1 LNKSNTLAKHKK
13 NYSIVLNVKQLSYNY
28 PDFEEKVLDNINFAV
43 NKGEV
48 ISIIGESGSGKS
60 TLLKLIYGLLD
71 FKEGEIYYHT
81 KKLRGPAYNLI
92 PGHKMMKYVAQDYD
106 LLDFVTVGENV
117 GKFLSNFDLEL
128 KQQQIDEAL
137 TVVEMLDFK
146 HIFPN
151 KLSGGQRQRV
161 SIARA
166 LAQQPE
172 ILLLD
177 EPFSNLDQ
185 TLKLTIREKIMDWC
199 KAHQITVIFTTH
211 DLNDAFYTSDKILVL
226 QNGKMIQFDEVE
238 NVRNSPATAYV
249 AKLFGYVNVLDD
261 SQDLGI
267 DSSKI
272 VIYPEEITISENG
285 KFEGKVISSKFQGR
299 DYLVRFT
306 FKNIELLTYSSQKL
320 TKDELIHFEVIKFHQ
335 LCI

>member
-1 LNKSNTLAKHKK
+1 MLNIQN
-13 NYSIVLNVKQLSYNY
+13 LNYNY
-28 PDFEEKVLDNINFAV
+28 PDFNNNVVSDINFAV
-43 NKGEV
+43 EKGEV

-71 FKEGEIYYHT
+71 FKEGEILYQT

-128 KQQQIDEAL
+128 KQQNIDEAL
-137 TVVEMLDFK
+137 EVVEMSDFK

-226 QNGKMIQFDEVE
+226 QEGKMIQFDEVE
-238 NVRNSPATAYV
+238 KVRESPASEYV
-249 AKLFGYVNVLDD
+249 AKLFGYVNVLKDAK
-261 SQDLGI
+261 SFEI
-267 DSSKI
+267 NSANVI
-272 VIYPEEITISENG
+272 VYPEEIVISENG
-285 KFEGKVISSKFQGR
+285 KFEGKVISTKFQGR
-299 DYLVRFT
+299 DYLIWFSSY
-306 FKNIELLTYSSQKL
+306 NIELITYSTHKIL
-320 TKDELIHFEVIKFHQ
+320 TNELLRFDSVKFHQ
-335 LCI
+335 L

>member
-1 LNKSNTLAKHKK
+1 VL
-13 NYSIVLNVKQLSYNY
+13 SIQNLEYNY
-28 PDFEEKVLDNINFAV
+28 PEFKEKVVESINFSV
-43 NKGEV
+43 QEGEV

-71 FKEGEIYYHT
+71 FNQGEILYYD

-92 PGHKMMKYVAQDYD
+92 PGHEMMKYVAQDYD

-117 GKFLSNFDLEL
+117 GKFLSNFDLDF
-128 KQQQIDEAL
+128 KQKQIDEAL
-137 TVVEMLDFK
+137 DVVELLDFK

-166 LAQQPE
+166 LAQQPK

-185 TLKLTIREKIMDWC
+185 TLKLTIREKIMKWC
-199 KAHQITVIFTTH
+199 KKHNITVIFTTH

-226 QNGKMIQFDEVE
+226 EKGKMIQFDHVE
-238 NVRNSPATAYV
+238 KVRNFPNSEYV
-249 AKLFGYVNVLDD
+249 SKLFGYVNVISKDTSKELNIQ
-261 SQDLGI
+261 SQN
-267 DSSKI
+267 KI
-272 VIYPEEITISENG
+272 IIYPEEIVICIEG
-285 KFEGKVISSKFQGR
+285 IFDGKVIESKFQGR
-299 DYLVRFT
+299 DYLVRFS
-306 FKNIELLTYSSQKL
+306 FKGIELVSFSDKKLSQDESINFNIE
-320 TKDELIHFEVIKFHQ
+320 KFHQ
-335 LCI
+335 L

>member
-1 LNKSNTLAKHKK
+1 MLSIQKLNYH
-13 NYSIVLNVKQLSYNY
+13 Y
-28 PDFEEKVLDNINFAV
+28 PETTELVVADINFKIE
-43 NKGEV
+43 KGEI

-71 FKEGEIYYHT
+71 FNQGEIKYHE
-81 KKLRGPAYNLI
+81 KKLKGPAYNLI
-92 PGHKMMKYVAQDYD
+92 PGYKMMKYVAQDYD

-117 GKFLSNFDLEL
+117 GKFLSNFDLAL

-137 TVVEMLDFK
+137 AVVEMTEFK
-146 HIFPN
+146 TIFPN

-185 TLKLTIREKIMDWC
+185 TLRLSIREKIMDWC

-211 DLNDAFYTSDKILVL
+211 DLHDAFYTSDKILVL
-226 QNGKMIQFDEVE
+226 EKGKMLQFDEVE
-238 NVRNSPATAYV
+238 DVRRFPRNEYAAR
-249 AKLFGYVNVLDD
+249 LFGYVNIVSD
-261 SQDLGI
+261 SKEFGI
-267 DSSKI
+267 DSLSKI
-272 VIYPEEITISENG
+272 VIYPEEIQLSEKG

-299 DYLVRFT
+299 DYLVRFS
-306 FKNIELLTYSSQKL
+306 FKNIELVTYSLQKL
-320 TKDELIHFEVIKFHQ
+320 EPNDCINFEVKKFREIK
-335 LCI
+335 

>member
-1 LNKSNTLAKHKK
+1 MLNIQN
-13 NYSIVLNVKQLSYNY
+13 LNYNY
-28 PDFEEKVLDNINFAV
+28 PDFNNNVVSDINFAV
-43 NKGEV
+43 EKGEV

-71 FKEGEIYYHT
+71 FKEGEILYQT
-81 KKLRGPAYNLI
+81 TKLRGPAYNLI
-92 PGHKMMKYVAQDYD
+92 PGHKMIKYVAQDYD
-106 LLDFVTVGENV
+106 LLDFVTAGENV

-128 KQQQIDEAL
+128 KEQNTDEAL
-137 TVVEMLDFK
+137 EVVEMSDFK

-226 QNGKMIQFDEVE
+226 QEGKMIQFDEVE
-238 NVRNSPATAYV
+238 KVRESPASEYV
-249 AKLFGYVNVLDD
+249 AKLFGYVNVLKDAK
-261 SQDLGI
+261 SFEI
-267 DSSKI
+267 NSANVI
-272 VIYPEEITISENG
+272 VYPEEIVISENG
-285 KFEGKVISSKFQGR
+285 KFEGKVISTKFQGR
-299 DYLVRFT
+299 DYLIRFSSY
-306 FKNIELLTYSSQKL
+306 NIELITYSTHKIL
-320 TKDELIHFEVIKFHQ
+320 TNELLRFDIVKFHQ
-335 LCI
+335 L

>member
-1 LNKSNTLAKHKK
+1 MLNIQN
-13 NYSIVLNVKQLSYNY
+13 LNYNY
-28 PDFEEKVLDNINFAV
+28 PDFNNNVVSDINFAV
-43 NKGEV
+43 EKGEV

-71 FKEGEIYYHT
+71 FKEGEILYQT

-128 KQQQIDEAL
+128 KQQNIDEAL
-137 TVVEMLDFK
+137 EVVEMSDFK

-226 QNGKMIQFDEVE
+226 QEGKMIQFDEVE
-238 NVRNSPATAYV
+238 KVRESPASEYV
-249 AKLFGYVNVLDD
+249 AKLFGYVNVLKDAK
-261 SQDLGI
+261 SFEI
-267 DSSKI
+267 NSANVI
-272 VIYPEEITISENG
+272 VYPEEIVISENG
-285 KFEGKVISSKFQGR
+285 KFEGKVISTKFQGR
-299 DYLVRFT
+299 DFLIRFSSY
-306 FKNIELLTYSSQKL
+306 NIELITYSTHKIL
-320 TKDELIHFEVIKFHQ
+320 TNELLRFDIVKFHQ
-335 LCI
+335 L

>member
-1 LNKSNTLAKHKK
+1 ML
-13 NYSIVLNVKQLSYNY
+13 SIQNLEYNY
-28 PDFEEKVLDNINFAV
+28 PEFKEKVVESINFSV
-43 NKGEV
+43 QEGEV

-71 FKEGEIYYHT
+71 FNQGQILYYD

-92 PGHKMMKYVAQDYD
+92 PGHEMMKYVAQDYD

-117 GKFLSNFDLEL
+117 GKFLSNFDLDF
-128 KQQQIDEAL
+128 KQKQIDDAL
-137 TVVEMLDFK
+137 DVVELLDFK

-166 LAQQPE
+166 LAQQPK

-185 TLKLTIREKIMDWC
+185 TLKLTIREKIMKWC
-199 KAHQITVIFTTH
+199 KKNEITVIFTTH

-226 QNGKMIQFDEVE
+226 EHGKMIQFDHVE
-238 NVRNSPATAYV
+238 NVRNFPKSEYV
-249 AKLFGYVNVLDD
+249 SRLFGYVNILSANVAKQLNITADN
-261 SQDLGI
+261 
-267 DSSKI
+267 KV
-272 VIYPEEITISENG
+272 VIYPEEI
-285 KFEGKVISSKFQGR
+285 VISNNGNGNFKAKVLDVKFQGR
-299 DYLVRFT
+299 DYLVRFSL
-306 FKNIELLTYSSQKL
+306 NEIELIGYSKIKLSQDD
-320 TKDELIHFEVIKFHQ
+320 TIHFTIEKFHQ
-335 LCI
+335 L

>member
-1 LNKSNTLAKHKK
+1 M
-13 NYSIVLNVKQLSYNY
+13 LNVNQLSYNY
-28 PDFEEKVLDNINFAV
+28 LDFENKVLNNISFVV
-43 NKGEV
+43 NKGEIV
-48 ISIIGESGSGKS
+48 SIIGESGSGKS

-71 FKEGEIYYHT
+71 FNEGEIFYHT

-137 TVVEMLDFK
+137 TVVEMLEYK

-161 SIARA
+161 AIARA

-185 TLKLTIREKIMDWC
+185 TLKLTIREKIIDWC

-226 QNGKMIQFDEVE
+226 QQGNMIQFDEVE
-238 NVRNSPATAYV
+238 NVRNFPVSAYV
-249 AKLFGYVNVLDD
+249 AKLFGYVNVLDNCEE
-261 SQDLGI
+261 LGI
-267 DSSKI
+267 DSLRII
-272 VIYPEEITISENG
+272 VYPEEIKISEDG

-306 FKNIELLTYSSQKL
+306 FKNIELLAYSSQKL
-320 TKDELIHFEVIKFHQ
+320 MKDELIHFEVLKFHQ

>member
-1 LNKSNTLAKHKK
+1 MLNIQN
-13 NYSIVLNVKQLSYNY
+13 LNYNY
-28 PDFEEKVLDNINFAV
+28 PDFNNNVVSDINFAV
-43 NKGEV
+43 EKGEV

-71 FKEGEIYYHT
+71 FKEGEILYQT

-128 KQQQIDEAL
+128 KQQNIDEAL
-137 TVVEMLDFK
+137 EVVEMSDFK

-185 TLKLTIREKIMDWC
+185 TLKLTLREKIMDWC

-226 QNGKMIQFDEVE
+226 QEGKMIQFDEVE
-238 NVRNSPATAYV
+238 KVRESPASEYV
-249 AKLFGYVNVLDD
+249 AKLFGYVNVLKDAK
-261 SQDLGI
+261 SFEI
-267 DSSKI
+267 NSANVI
-272 VIYPEEITISENG
+272 VYPEEIVISENG
-285 KFEGKVISSKFQGR
+285 KFEGKVISTKFQGR
-299 DYLVRFT
+299 DYLIWFSSY
-306 FKNIELLTYSSQKL
+306 NIELITYSTHKIL
-320 TKDELIHFEVIKFHQ
+320 TNELLRFDIVKFHQ
-335 LCI
+335 L

>member
-1 LNKSNTLAKHKK
+1 MLNIQN
-13 NYSIVLNVKQLSYNY
+13 LNYNY
-28 PDFEEKVLDNINFAV
+28 PDFNNNVVSDINFAV
-43 NKGEV
+43 EKGEV

-71 FKEGEIYYHT
+71 FKEGEILYQT

-92 PGHKMMKYVAQDYD
+92 PGHEMMKYVAQDYD

-128 KQQQIDEAL
+128 KQQNIDEAL
-137 TVVEMLDFK
+137 EVVEMSDFK

-211 DLNDAFYTSDKILVL
+211 DLSDAFYTSDKILVL
-226 QNGKMIQFDEVE
+226 QEGKMIQFDEVE
-238 NVRNSPATAYV
+238 KVRESPASEYV
-249 AKLFGYVNVLDD
+249 AKLFGYVNVLKDAK
-261 SQDLGI
+261 SFEI
-267 DSSKI
+267 NSANVI
-272 VIYPEEITISENG
+272 VYPEEIVISENG
-285 KFEGKVISSKFQGR
+285 KFEGKVISTKFQGR
-299 DYLVRFT
+299 DFLIRFSSY
-306 FKNIELLTYSSQKL
+306 NIELITYSTHKIL
-320 TKDELIHFEVIKFHQ
+320 TNELLRFDIVKFHQ
-335 LCI
+335 L

>member
-1 LNKSNTLAKHKK
+1 MLNIQN
-13 NYSIVLNVKQLSYNY
+13 LNYNY
-28 PDFEEKVLDNINFAV
+28 PDFNNNVVADINFV
-43 NKGEV
+43 VEKGEV

-71 FKEGEIYYHT
+71 FNEGEILYQT

-92 PGHKMMKYVAQDYD
+92 PGHEMMKYVAQDYD

-128 KQQQIDEAL
+128 KQQSIDEAL
-137 TVVEMLDFK
+137 EVVEMSDFK
-146 HIFPN
+146 YIFPN

-226 QNGKMIQFDEVE
+226 QEGKMIQFDEVE
-238 NVRNSPATAYV
+238 KVREFPVLEYV
-249 AKLFGYVNVLDD
+249 AKLFGYVNILNDAKSLEINSANV
-261 SQDLGI
+261 
-267 DSSKI
+267 
-272 VIYPEEITISENG
+272 VVYPEEIVISEKG
-285 KFEGKVISSKFQGR
+285 KFEGKVISTKFQGR
-299 DYLVRFT
+299 DYLIRFIY
-306 FKNIELLTYSSQKL
+306 KNIELVTFSPHKILTNDLLKF
-320 TKDELIHFEVIKFHQ
+320 DIVKFHQ
-335 LCI
+335 L

>member
-1 LNKSNTLAKHKK
+1 MLNIQN
-13 NYSIVLNVKQLSYNY
+13 LNYNY
-28 PDFEEKVLDNINFAV
+28 PDFNNNVVSDINFAV
-43 NKGEV
+43 EKGEV

-71 FKEGEIYYHT
+71 FKEGEILYQT

-128 KQQQIDEAL
+128 KQQNIDEAL
-137 TVVEMLDFK
+137 DVVEMSDFK

-226 QNGKMIQFDEVE
+226 QEGKMIQFDEVE
-238 NVRNSPATAYV
+238 NVRESPASEYV
-249 AKLFGYVNVLDD
+249 AKLFGYVNVLKDAK
-261 SQDLGI
+261 SFEI
-267 DSSKI
+267 NSANVI
-272 VIYPEEITISENG
+272 VYPEEIVISENG
-285 KFEGKVISSKFQGR
+285 KFEGKVISTKFQGR
-299 DYLVRFT
+299 DYLIWFSSY
-306 FKNIELLTYSSQKL
+306 NIELITYSTHKIL
-320 TKDELIHFEVIKFHQ
+320 TNELLRFDIVKFHQ
-335 LCI
+335 L

>member
-1 LNKSNTLAKHKK
+1 MLSIEKLN
-13 NYSIVLNVKQLSYNY
+13 YNY
-28 PDFEEKVLDNINFAV
+28 PDFNNNVLKDINFTV
-43 NKGEV
+43 EKGEV

-71 FKEGEIYYHT
+71 FKEGLIFYHT
-81 KKLRGPAYNLI
+81 KKLRGPAFNLI

-137 TVVEMLDFK
+137 DVVEMSAYK
-146 HIFPN
+146 HVFTN

-166 LAQQPE
+166 LAQRPE

-185 TLKLTIREKIMDWC
+185 TLKLTIREKIMNWC
-199 KAHQITVIFTTH
+199 KAHEITVIFTTH

-226 QNGKMIQFDEVE
+226 QNGEMIQFDEVE
-238 NVRNSPATAYV
+238 KVRENPKTAYV
-249 AKLFGYVNVLDD
+249 AQLFGYVNIIDAPEK
-261 SQDLGI
+261 LGI
-267 DSSKI
+267 NSKSI
-272 VIYPEEITISENG
+272 VIIYPEEIQFSENG
-285 KFEGKVISSKFQGR
+285 SFQGKVISSKFQGR
-299 DYLVRFT
+299 DYLVRFS
-306 FKNIELLTYSSQKL
+306 FAELELVTYSSHKL
-320 TKDELIHFEVIKFHQ
+320 MKDEIINFGVNKFRE
-335 LCI
+335 LN

>member
-1 LNKSNTLAKHKK
+1 ML
-13 NYSIVLNVKQLSYNY
+13 YVKQLSYNY
-28 PDFEEKVLDNINFAV
+28 PDFEEKVLNGIDFV
-43 NKGEV
+43 VKKGEV
-48 ISIIGESGSGKS
+48 ISVIGESGSGKS
-60 TLLKLIYGLLD
+60 TLLKLLYGLLD
-71 FKEGEIYYHT
+71 FKEGEILYCN

-117 GKFLSNFDLEL
+117 GKFLSNFDLEF
-128 KQQQIDEAL
+128 KQEQIDEAL
-137 TVVEMLDFK
+137 NVIEMLDYK

-199 KAHQITVIFTTH
+199 KEHQITVIFTTH
-211 DLNDAFYTSDKILVL
+211 YLNDAFYTSDKIVVL
-226 QNGKMIQFDEVE
+226 QNGQMIQFDEVE
-238 NVRNSPATAYV
+238 NVRNFPVSEYV
-249 AKLFGYVNVLDD
+249 AKLFGYVNILDE
-261 SQDLGI
+261 SEKLEI
-267 DSSKI
+267 NSSSKT
-272 VIYPEEITISENG
+272 VIYPEEIAITENG

-299 DYLVRFT
+299 DYLIRFS
-306 FKNIELLTYSSQKL
+306 FKNVELVAYSPRKLTANELLQ
-320 TKDELIHFEVIKFHQ
+320 FEVTKFRE
-335 LCI
+335 II

>member
-1 LNKSNTLAKHKK
+1 
-13 NYSIVLNVKQLSYNY
+13 VLNIQNLNYNY
-28 PDFEEKVLDNINFAV
+28 PDFNNNVVSDINFAV
-43 NKGEV
+43 EKGEV

-71 FKEGEIYYHT
+71 FKEGEILYQT

-128 KQQQIDEAL
+128 KQQNIDEAL
-137 TVVEMLDFK
+137 EVVEMSDFK

-226 QNGKMIQFDEVE
+226 QEGKMIQFDEVE
-238 NVRNSPATAYV
+238 KVRESPASEYV
-249 AKLFGYVNVLDD
+249 AKLFGYVNVLKDAK
-261 SQDLGI
+261 SFEI
-267 DSSKI
+267 NSANVI
-272 VIYPEEITISENG
+272 VYPEEIVISENG
-285 KFEGKVISSKFQGR
+285 KFEGKVISTKFQGR
-299 DYLVRFT
+299 DYLIWFSSY
-306 FKNIELLTYSSQKL
+306 NIELITYSTHKIL
-320 TKDELIHFEVIKFHQ
+320 TNELLRFDIVKFHQ
-335 LCI
+335 L

>member
-1 LNKSNTLAKHKK
+1 MLNIQN
-13 NYSIVLNVKQLSYNY
+13 LNYNY
-28 PDFEEKVLDNINFAV
+28 PDFNNNVVSDINFAV
-43 NKGEV
+43 EKGEV

-71 FKEGEIYYHT
+71 FKEGEILYQT

-128 KQQQIDEAL
+128 KQQNIDEAL
-137 TVVEMLDFK
+137 DVVEMSDFK

-211 DLNDAFYTSDKILVL
+211 DLSDAFYTSDKILVL
-226 QNGKMIQFDEVE
+226 QEGKMIQFDEVE
-238 NVRNSPATAYV
+238 KVRESPASEYV
-249 AKLFGYVNVLDD
+249 AKLFGYVNVLKDAK
-261 SQDLGI
+261 SFEI
-267 DSSKI
+267 NSANVI
-272 VIYPEEITISENG
+272 VYPEEIVISENG
-285 KFEGKVISSKFQGR
+285 KFEGKVISTKFQGR
-299 DYLVRFT
+299 DYLIWFSSY
-306 FKNIELLTYSSQKL
+306 NIELITYSTHKIL
-320 TKDELIHFEVIKFHQ
+320 TNELLRFDIVKFHQ
-335 LCI
+335 L

>member
-1 LNKSNTLAKHKK
+1 MLNIQN
-13 NYSIVLNVKQLSYNY
+13 LNYNY
-28 PDFEEKVLDNINFAV
+28 PDFNNNVVSDINFTV
-43 NKGEV
+43 EKGEV

-71 FKEGEIYYHT
+71 FKEGEILYQT

-128 KQQQIDEAL
+128 KQQNIDEAL
-137 TVVEMLDFK
+137 EVVEMSDFK

-226 QNGKMIQFDEVE
+226 QEGKMIQFDEVE
-238 NVRNSPATAYV
+238 KVRESPASEYV
-249 AKLFGYVNVLDD
+249 AKLFGYVNVLKDAR
-261 SQDLGI
+261 SFEI
-267 DSSKI
+267 NSANVI
-272 VIYPEEITISENG
+272 VYPEEIVISENG
-285 KFEGKVISSKFQGR
+285 KFEGKVISTKFQGR
-299 DYLVRFT
+299 DYLIRFSSY
-306 FKNIELLTYSSQKL
+306 NIELITYSTHKIL
-320 TKDELIHFEVIKFHQ
+320 TNELLRFDIVKFHQ
-335 LCI
+335 L

>member
-1 LNKSNTLAKHKK
+1 MLNIQN
-13 NYSIVLNVKQLSYNY
+13 LNYNY
-28 PDFEEKVLDNINFAV
+28 PDFNNNVVSDINFAV
-43 NKGEV
+43 EKGEV

-71 FKEGEIYYHT
+71 FKEGEILYQT

-128 KQQQIDEAL
+128 KQQNIDEAL
-137 TVVEMLDFK
+137 DVVEMSDFK

-226 QNGKMIQFDEVE
+226 QEGKMIQFDEVE
-238 NVRNSPATAYV
+238 KVRESPASEYV
-249 AKLFGYVNVLDD
+249 AKLFGYVNVLKDAK
-261 SQDLGI
+261 SFEI
-267 DSSKI
+267 NSANVI
-272 VIYPEEITISENG
+272 VYPEEIVISENG
-285 KFEGKVISSKFQGR
+285 KFEGKVISTKFQGR
-299 DYLVRFT
+299 DYLIRFSSY
-306 FKNIELLTYSSQKL
+306 NIELITYSTHKIL
-320 TKDELIHFEVIKFHQ
+320 TNELLRFDIVKFHQ
-335 LCI
+335 L

>member
-1 LNKSNTLAKHKK
+1 MLNIQN
-13 NYSIVLNVKQLSYNY
+13 LNYNY
-28 PDFEEKVLDNINFAV
+28 PDFNNNVVSDINFAV
-43 NKGEV
+43 EKGEV

-71 FKEGEIYYHT
+71 FKEGEILYQT

-128 KQQQIDEAL
+128 KQQNIDEAL
-137 TVVEMLDFK
+137 EVVEMSDFK

-211 DLNDAFYTSDKILVL
+211 DLNDAFYTSDKILVI
-226 QNGKMIQFDEVE
+226 QEGKMIQFDEVE
-238 NVRNSPATAYV
+238 KVRESPASEYV
-249 AKLFGYVNVLDD
+249 AKLFGYVNVLKDAK
-261 SQDLGI
+261 SFEI
-267 DSSKI
+267 NSANVI
-272 VIYPEEITISENG
+272 VYPEEIVISENG
-285 KFEGKVISSKFQGR
+285 KFEGKVISTKFQGR
-299 DYLVRFT
+299 DYLIWFSSY
-306 FKNIELLTYSSQKL
+306 NIELITYSTHKIL
-320 TKDELIHFEVIKFHQ
+320 TNELLRFDIVKFHQ
-335 LCI
+335 L

>member
-1 LNKSNTLAKHKK
+1 MLNIQN
-13 NYSIVLNVKQLSYNY
+13 LNYNY
-28 PDFEEKVLDNINFAV
+28 PDFNNNVVSDINFAV
-43 NKGEV
+43 EKGEV

-71 FKEGEIYYHT
+71 FKEGEILYQT

-128 KQQQIDEAL
+128 KQQNIDEAL
-137 TVVEMLDFK
+137 EVVEMSDFK

-226 QNGKMIQFDEVE
+226 QEGKMIQFDEVE
-238 NVRNSPATAYV
+238 KVRESPASEYV
-249 AKLFGYVNVLDD
+249 AKLFGYVNVLKDAK
-261 SQDLGI
+261 SFEI
-267 DSSKI
+267 NSANVI
-272 VIYPEEITISENG
+272 VYPEEIVISENG
-285 KFEGKVISSKFQGR
+285 KFEGKVISTKFQGR
-299 DYLVRFT
+299 DYLIRFSSY
-306 FKNIELLTYSSQKL
+306 NIELITYSAHKIL
-320 TKDELIHFEVIKFHQ
+320 TNEMLRFDIVKFHQ
-335 LCI
+335 L

>member
-1 LNKSNTLAKHKK
+1 MLNIQN
-13 NYSIVLNVKQLSYNY
+13 LNYNY
-28 PDFEEKVLDNINFAV
+28 PDFNNNVVSDINFAV
-43 NKGEV
+43 EKGEV

-71 FKEGEIYYHT
+71 FKEGEILYQT

-128 KQQQIDEAL
+128 KQQNIDEAL
-137 TVVEMLDFK
+137 EVVEMSDFK

-226 QNGKMIQFDEVE
+226 QEGKMIQFDEVE
-238 NVRNSPATAYV
+238 KVRESPASEYV
-249 AKLFGYVNVLDD
+249 AKLFGYVNVLKDAK
-261 SQDLGI
+261 SFEI
-267 DSSKI
+267 NSANVI
-272 VIYPEEITISENG
+272 VYPEEIVISENG
-285 KFEGKVISSKFQGR
+285 KFEGKVISTKFQGR
-299 DYLVRFT
+299 DYLIWFSSY
-306 FKNIELLTYSSQKL
+306 NIELITYSTHKIL
-320 TKDELIHFEVIKFHQ
+320 TNELLRFDIVKFHQ
-335 LCI
+335 L

>member
-1 LNKSNTLAKHKK
+1 
-13 NYSIVLNVKQLSYNY
+13 
-28 PDFEEKVLDNINFAV
+28 
-43 NKGEV
+43 
-48 ISIIGESGSGKS
+48 
-60 TLLKLIYGLLD
+60 
-71 FKEGEIYYHT
+71 
-81 KKLRGPAYNLI
+81 
-92 PGHKMMKYVAQDYD
+92 MKFQ
-106 LLDFVTVGENV
+106 FP
-117 GKFLSNFDLEL
+117 
-128 KQQQIDEAL
+128 
-137 TVVEMLDFK
+137 DFK

-249 AKLFGYVNVLDD
+249 SKLFGYVNVLDD
-261 SQDLGI
+261 SKDLEIDLISVMDASAFAGTVTA
-267 DSSKI
+267 DSSNHSHSLK
-272 VIYPEEITISENG
+272 
-285 KFEGKVISSKFQGR
+285 
-299 DYLVRFT
+299 
-306 FKNIELLTYSSQKL
+306 
-320 TKDELIHFEVIKFHQ
+320 
-335 LCI
+335 

>member
-1 LNKSNTLAKHKK
+1 MLNIQN
-13 NYSIVLNVKQLSYNY
+13 LNYNY
-28 PDFEEKVLDNINFAV
+28 PDFNNNVVSDINFAV
-43 NKGEV
+43 EKGEV

-71 FKEGEIYYHT
+71 FKEGEILYQT

-128 KQQQIDEAL
+128 KQQNIDEAL
-137 TVVEMLDFK
+137 DVVEMSDFK

-226 QNGKMIQFDEVE
+226 QEGKMIQFDEVE
-238 NVRNSPATAYV
+238 KVRESPASEYV
-249 AKLFGYVNVLDD
+249 AKLFGYVNVLKDAK
-261 SQDLGI
+261 SFEI
-267 DSSKI
+267 NSANVI
-272 VIYPEEITISENG
+272 VYPEEVVISENG
-285 KFEGKVISSKFQGR
+285 KFEGKVISTKFQGR
-299 DYLVRFT
+299 DYLIRFSSY
-306 FKNIELLTYSSQKL
+306 NIELITYSTHKIL
-320 TKDELIHFEVIKFHQ
+320 TNELLRFDIVKFHQ
-335 LCI
+335 L

>member
-1 LNKSNTLAKHKK
+1 MLNIQN
-13 NYSIVLNVKQLSYNY
+13 LNYNY
-28 PDFEEKVLDNINFAV
+28 PDFNNNVVSDINFAV
-43 NKGEV
+43 EKGEV

-71 FKEGEIYYHT
+71 FKEGEILYQT

-128 KQQQIDEAL
+128 KQQNIDEAL
-137 TVVEMLDFK
+137 DVVEMSDFK

-226 QNGKMIQFDEVE
+226 QEGKMIQFDEVE
-238 NVRNSPATAYV
+238 KVRESPASEYV
-249 AKLFGYVNVLDD
+249 AKLFGYVNVLKDAR
-261 SQDLGI
+261 SFEI
-267 DSSKI
+267 NSANVI
-272 VIYPEEITISENG
+272 VYPEEIVISENG
-285 KFEGKVISSKFQGR
+285 KFEGKVISTKFQGR
-299 DYLVRFT
+299 DYLIRFSSY
-306 FKNIELLTYSSQKL
+306 NIELITYSTHKVL
-320 TKDELIHFEVIKFHQ
+320 TNELLRFDIVKFHQ
-335 LCI
+335 L

>member
-1 LNKSNTLAKHKK
+1 MLNIQN
-13 NYSIVLNVKQLSYNY
+13 LNYNY
-28 PDFEEKVLDNINFAV
+28 PDFNNNVVSDINFAV
-43 NKGEV
+43 EKGEV

-71 FKEGEIYYHT
+71 FKEGEILYQT

-92 PGHKMMKYVAQDYD
+92 PGHEMMKYVAQDYD

-128 KQQQIDEAL
+128 KQQNIDEAL
-137 TVVEMLDFK
+137 DVVEMSDFK

-226 QNGKMIQFDEVE
+226 QEGKMIQFDEVE
-238 NVRNSPATAYV
+238 KVRESPASEYV
-249 AKLFGYVNVLDD
+249 AKLFGYVNVLKDAK
-261 SQDLGI
+261 SFEI
-267 DSSKI
+267 NSANVI
-272 VIYPEEITISENG
+272 VYPEEIVISENG
-285 KFEGKVISSKFQGR
+285 KFEGKVISTKFQGR
-299 DYLVRFT
+299 DYLIWFSSY
-306 FKNIELLTYSSQKL
+306 NIELITYSTHKIL
-320 TKDELIHFEVIKFHQ
+320 TNELLRFDIVKFHQ
-335 LCI
+335 L

>member
-1 LNKSNTLAKHKK
+1 MLNIQN
-13 NYSIVLNVKQLSYNY
+13 LNYNY
-28 PDFEEKVLDNINFAV
+28 PDFNNNVVSDINFAV
-43 NKGEV
+43 EKGEV

-71 FKEGEIYYHT
+71 FKEGEILYQT

-128 KQQQIDEAL
+128 KQQNIDEAVE
-137 TVVEMLDFK
+137 VVEMSDFK

-211 DLNDAFYTSDKILVL
+211 DLSDAFYTSDKILVL
-226 QNGKMIQFDEVE
+226 QEGKMIQFDEVE
-238 NVRNSPATAYV
+238 KVRESPASEYV
-249 AKLFGYVNVLDD
+249 AKLFGYVNVLKDAK
-261 SQDLGI
+261 SFEI
-267 DSSKI
+267 NSANVI
-272 VIYPEEITISENG
+272 VYPEEIVISENG
-285 KFEGKVISSKFQGR
+285 KFEGKVISTKFQGR
-299 DYLVRFT
+299 DYLIWFSSY
-306 FKNIELLTYSSQKL
+306 NIELITYSTHKIL
-320 TKDELIHFEVIKFHQ
+320 TNELLRFDIVKFHQ
-335 LCI
+335 L

>member
-1 LNKSNTLAKHKK
+1 MLD
-13 NYSIVLNVKQLSYNY
+13 VKQLSYHY
-28 PDFEEKVLDNINFAV
+28 PNFEDKVLDQIDFAV
-43 NKGEV
+43 NRGEV

-71 FKEGEIYYHT
+71 FNEGEILYHI
-81 KKLRGPAYNLI
+81 KKLRGPSYNLI

-137 TVVEMLDFK
+137 NVVEMLDFK

-151 KLSGGQRQRV
+151 KLSGGQRQRI

-185 TLKLTIREKIMDWC
+185 TLKLTIREKIMNWC
-199 KAHQITVIFTTH
+199 KEHQITVIFTTH

-226 QNGKMIQFDEVE
+226 QKGKMIQFNEVE
-238 NVRNSPATAYV
+238 NVRKFPATEYV
-249 AKLFGYVNVLDD
+249 AKLFGYVNVLTD
-261 SQDLGI
+261 SQYLGI
-267 DSSKI
+267 ESSSKI
-272 VIYPEEITISENG
+272 IIYPEEITILDNG

-299 DYLVRFT
+299 DYLIRFL
-306 FKNIELLTYSSQKL
+306 FKNIELVTYYSQNLTS
-320 TKDELIHFEVIKFHQ
+320 DEIIKFEVRKFRE
-335 LCI
+335 LK

>member
-1 LNKSNTLAKHKK
+1 MLNIQN
-13 NYSIVLNVKQLSYNY
+13 LNYNY
-28 PDFEEKVLDNINFAV
+28 PDFNNNVVSDINFAV
-43 NKGEV
+43 EKGEV

-71 FKEGEIYYHT
+71 FKEGEILYQT

-128 KQQQIDEAL
+128 KQQNIDEAL
-137 TVVEMLDFK
+137 DVVEMSDFK

-226 QNGKMIQFDEVE
+226 QEGKMIQFDEVE
-238 NVRNSPATAYV
+238 KVRESPASEYV
-249 AKLFGYVNVLDD
+249 AKLFGYVNVLKDAK
-261 SQDLGI
+261 SFEI
-267 DSSKI
+267 NSANVI
-272 VIYPEEITISENG
+272 VYPEEIVISENG
-285 KFEGKVISSKFQGR
+285 KFEGKVISTKFQGR
-299 DYLVRFT
+299 DYLIWFSSY
-306 FKNIELLTYSSQKL
+306 NIELITYSTHKIL
-320 TKDELIHFEVIKFHQ
+320 TNELLRFDIVKFHQ
-335 LCI
+335 L

>member
-1 LNKSNTLAKHKK
+1 MLNIQN
-13 NYSIVLNVKQLSYNY
+13 LNYNY
-28 PDFEEKVLDNINFAV
+28 PDFNNNVVSDINFAV
-43 NKGEV
+43 EKGEV

-71 FKEGEIYYHT
+71 FKEGEILYQT

-128 KQQQIDEAL
+128 KQQNIDEAL
-137 TVVEMLDFK
+137 EVVEMSDFK

-226 QNGKMIQFDEVE
+226 QEGKMIQFDEVE
-238 NVRNSPATAYV
+238 KVRESPASEYV
-249 AKLFGYVNVLDD
+249 AKLFGYVNVLKDAK
-261 SQDLGI
+261 SFEI
-267 DSSKI
+267 NSANVI
-272 VIYPEEITISENG
+272 VYPEEIVISENG
-285 KFEGKVISSKFQGR
+285 KFEGKVISTKFQGR
-299 DYLVRFT
+299 DYLIRFSSY
-306 FKNIELLTYSSQKL
+306 NIELITYSTHKIL
-320 TKDELIHFEVIKFHQ
+320 TNELLRFDIVKFHQ
-335 LCI
+335 L